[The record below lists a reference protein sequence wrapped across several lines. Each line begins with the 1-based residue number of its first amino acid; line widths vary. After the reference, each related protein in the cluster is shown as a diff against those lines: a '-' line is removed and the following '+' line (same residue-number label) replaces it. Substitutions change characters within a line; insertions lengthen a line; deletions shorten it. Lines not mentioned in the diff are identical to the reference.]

1 MSLRASYACS
11 PGNVSSVVFSSNTI
25 TRFVI
30 IDGNTKSLIFQN
42 NSFVENIFGP
52 AIEFDISGSS
62 GQVAIQRNRFLHNVI
77 PKIVTLPLQAR
88 VMNLIKVKDSLKW

>member
-1 MSLRASYACS
+1 M
-11 PGNVSSVVFSSNTI
+11 TI
-25 TRFVI
+25 INNEFTYLDLTHAYRFVI

-77 PKIVTLPLQAR
+77 PKIVTLPLQAIFYFDEIH
-88 VMNLIKVKDSLKW
+88 NSSLKW